1 MSPRVRV
8 LLVDD
13 DEDCRIIY
21 STALEAAGFAV
32 AIAENGAE
40 GVQMARELQ
49 PDVIL
54 LDIAMPVMDGRAA
67 VRALKADVR
76 TRMIPTVAVTAV
88 ASLHTRGDL
97 AADGFDAVLPKPVA
111 PAVVVTAVR
120 QATEAR
126 PSPDTAH

>member
-1 MSPRVRV
+1 MIDPNRARV

-21 STALEAAGFAV
+21 STALEAAGFDV
-32 AIAENGAE
+32 TIAENGAD
-40 GVQMARELQ
+40 GIRLALELR

-67 VRALKADVR
+67 VRALKGDPI
-76 TRMIPTVAVTAV
+76 TRRIPTVAITAV

-97 AADGFDAVLPKPVA
+97 AEDGFDAVLLKPVA

-120 QATEAR
+120 QVTEAR
-126 PSPDTAH
+126 PSAG